1 MANME
6 NIRAAELLR
15 KTNETEILLQ
25 LELDGSGK
33 HQVDTEIPFFSHM
46 LTLFAAHSLCNLK
59 VVSRGDLEVD
69 DHHSVEDMGICLG
82 QAISQAL
89 GSKQGINRYGE
100 ATVPMDEALV
110 RVVLDLSGRACLVYN
125 VSLER
130 DQIGNFATE
139 NVAEFFRAVANQG
152 GINIHI
158 DQLRGSNSH
167 HIIEAV
173 FKAFARAFK
182 AAIAREPRLEGVWS
196 TKGKL

>member
-1 MANME
+1 MDTMRN
-6 NIRAAELLR
+6 AEVLR

-25 LELDGSGK
+25 LELDGTGK
-33 HQVDTEIPFFSHM
+33 HQIDTEIPFFSHM
-46 LTLFAAHSLCNLK
+46 LTLFAVHSLCNLK
-59 VVSRGDLEVD
+59 VAARGDLEVD
-69 DHHSVEDMGICLG
+69 DHHSVEDIGICLG
-82 QAISQAL
+82 QAINQAV
-89 GSKQGINRYGE
+89 GDKQGINRYGE

-110 RVVLDLSGRACLVYN
+110 RVVLDLSGRACLVYK

-139 NVAEFFRAVANQG
+139 NVAEFFRAIANQAG
-152 GINIHI
+152 MNIHI
-158 DQLRGSNSH
+158 DQLRGKNSH

-182 AAIAREPRLEGVWS
+182 VAIAREPRIEGVWS

>member
-15 KTNETEILLQ
+15 KTNETETLLQ

-125 VSLER
+125 VSLKR

-182 AAIAREPRLEGVWS
+182 AAIASEPRLEGVWS